1 MNDEIVYL
9 AKRVEE
15 LEAALPK
22 TADGVTVVPG
32 MTVYVRTMANSR
44 KFRTATVGSVENT
57 YWVERIS
64 QLTHCTD
71 CKDVYYSLEDNSK
84 EQE

>member
-1 MNDEIVYL
+1 MRNLLYY
-9 AKRVEE
+9 AKIVEE
-15 LEAALPK
+15 PEAALLK

-44 KFRTATVGSVENT
+44 KFRTVTVGSVENT
-57 YWVERIS
+57 YWVERVSHLI
-64 QLTHCTD
+64 HYTD